1 VIWELMEF
9 KESVV
14 DNIDDNDEEPGMHLN
29 NI

>member
-1 VIWELMEF
+1 MEF